1 MLLVDLNLKVGG
13 GLNEQGVHH
22 VAMGWVGNVVT
33 LYVDSCVEESG
44 SALSSTYKLI
54 L

>member
-1 MLLVDLNLKVGG
+1 VI
-13 GLNEQGVHH
+13 
-22 VAMGWVGNVVT
+22 T

-44 SALSSTYKLI
+44 SALSSTYKLT